1 MTIYHPTEL
10 VKSQDV
16 IIRVGLISSSGATRP
31 VITQSGATFTVSG
44 APTLYTLQAATTAS
58 MAFNDNNTEFYVL
71 GGGGFSDSVVVTTGA
86 TASVTTYFQ
95 KDVDGT
101 VFIPNS
107 FDEAFQIIA
116 ASRYDKNA
124 EVYFEVNKQ
133 LGSSGTTF
141 YYDRVAFAGRV
152 MNLNESYPADNL
164 VEVTFDVMS
173 RGRIGINQAATETG
187 SIIPIISNV

>member
-1 MTIYHPTEL
+1 MLYHPTEL

-16 IIRVGLISSSGATRP
+16 ILRVGSVAGVARP

-58 MAFNDNNTEFYVL
+58 IAFNDGNTEFYLL
-71 GGGGFSDSVVVTTGA
+71 GGGGFSDSVIVTAGLTV
-86 TASVTTYFQ
+86 SVTSYFQ

-101 VFIPNS
+101 TFVPNS
-107 FDEAFQIIA
+107 FDEAFQVIT

-124 EVYFEVNKQ
+124 EVYFEMSKE

-141 YYDRVAFAGRV
+141 YYDRVAGVSRV
-152 MNLNESYPADNL
+152 MNYNESYPADNL
-164 VEVTFDVMS
+164 VEVTFDLIS
-173 RGRIGINQAATETG
+173 RSRYGIHQSVTNSG
-187 SIIPIISNV
+187 SIIPTAPNT

>member
-1 MTIYHPTEL
+1 MTLYHPTEL

-16 IIRVGLISSSGATRP
+16 IIRVGSITGTSRP
-31 VITQSGATFTVSG
+31 IITQSGATFTVSG

-71 GGGGFSDSVVVTTGA
+71 GGGGFADSVVVTAGA

-107 FDEAFQIIA
+107 FDEAFQVIA
-116 ASRYDKNA
+116 TARYDKNA

-133 LGSSGTTF
+133 LGASGNTY
-141 YYDRVAFAGRV
+141 YYDRVAYVGRV
-152 MNLNESYPADNL
+152 SNFNESYPADNL

-173 RGRIGINQAATETG
+173 RGRIGINQNASETG
-187 SIIPIISNV
+187 SIIPSAPN

>member
-16 IIRVGLISSSGATRP
+16 IIRVGSVTGTTRP

-58 MAFNDNNTEFYVL
+58 MAFNDGNTEFYVL
-71 GGGGFSDSVVVTTGA
+71 GGGGFTDSVVVTAGA

-101 VFIPNS
+101 VFVPNS
-107 FDEAFQIIA
+107 FDEAFQVIA
-116 ASRYDKNA
+116 TARYDKNA

-152 MNLNESYPADNL
+152 MNFNESYPADNL

-173 RGRIGINQAATETG
+173 RGRIGINQNASETG
-187 SIIPIISNV
+187 SIIPSAPNT

>member
-16 IIRVGLISSSGATRP
+16 IIRVGSITGTARP

-58 MAFNDNNTEFYVL
+58 MAYNDNNTEFYVL
-71 GGGGFSDSVVVTTGA
+71 GGGGFSDSVIVTSAA

-101 VFIPNS
+101 VFLPNS
-107 FDEAFQIIA
+107 FDEAFQVIA

-141 YYDRVAFAGRV
+141 FYDRVAFVGRA

-173 RGRIGINQAATETG
+173 RGRIGIHQNAQETG
-187 SIIPIISNV
+187 SIIPTTSNV

>member
-1 MTIYHPTEL
+1 MTLYHPTEL

-16 IIRVGLISSSGATRP
+16 IIRVGSITGTTRP

-58 MAFNDNNTEFYVL
+58 LAFNDNNTEFYLL
-71 GGGGFSDSVVVTTGA
+71 GGGGFTDSVVVTAGA
-86 TASVTTYFQ
+86 SASVTTYFQ

-101 VFIPNS
+101 VFVPNS
-107 FDEAFQIIA
+107 FDEAFQVIA
-116 ASRYDKNA
+116 TARYDKNA

-133 LGSSGTTF
+133 LGVSGTTYF
-141 YYDRVAFAGRV
+141 YDRVAYVGRV

-173 RGRIGINQAATETG
+173 RGRIGINQNASETG
-187 SIIPIISNV
+187 SIIPSAPN

>member
-1 MTIYHPTEL
+1 MTLYHPTEL

-16 IIRVGLISSSGATRP
+16 IIRVGSITGTTRP

-58 MAFNDNNTEFYVL
+58 LAFNDNNTEFYLL
-71 GGGGFSDSVVVTTGA
+71 GGGGFTDSVVVTAGA
-86 TASVTTYFQ
+86 SASVTTYFQ

-101 VFIPNS
+101 VFVPDS
-107 FDEAFQIIA
+107 FDEAFQVIA
-116 ASRYDKNA
+116 TARYDKNA

-133 LGSSGTTF
+133 LGVSGTTYF
-141 YYDRVAFAGRV
+141 YDRVAYVGRV

-173 RGRIGINQAATETG
+173 RGRIGINQNASETG
-187 SIIPIISNV
+187 SIIPSAPN